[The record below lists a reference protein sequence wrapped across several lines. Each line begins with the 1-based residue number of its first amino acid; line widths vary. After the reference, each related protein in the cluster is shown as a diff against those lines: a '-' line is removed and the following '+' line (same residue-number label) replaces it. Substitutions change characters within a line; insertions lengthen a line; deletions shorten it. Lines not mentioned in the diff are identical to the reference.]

1 MPWSPLQARASQS
14 PAAESV
20 YPPDRTYPDQMQ
32 VELAGLGRQVTA
44 TGTPPDD
51 EQDMTTEERKEKVKQ
66 GKKRR
71 GPPSKSPEID
81 REKRPRRD
89 GGDNGDGVTM

>member
-1 MPWSPLQARASQS
+1 
-14 PAAESV
+14 
-20 YPPDRTYPDQMQ
+20 MQ
-32 VELAGLGRQVTA
+32 VELAELGRQVTA
-44 TGTPPDD
+44 TGTHPDD
-51 EQDMTTEERKEKVKQ
+51 EQDMTTAKRKKKGQQ

>member
-1 MPWSPLQARASQS
+1 
-14 PAAESV
+14 
-20 YPPDRTYPDQMQ
+20 MQ
-32 VELAGLGRQVTA
+32 VELAGLGRQGTA
-44 TGTPPDD
+44 TDTHPDD
-51 EQDMTTEERKEKVKQ
+51 EQDMTTGKRKKKEKQ

-71 GPPSKSPEID
+71 GHPSKSPEID

>member
-1 MPWSPLQARASQS
+1 
-14 PAAESV
+14 
-20 YPPDRTYPDQMQ
+20 MQ
-32 VELAGLGRQVTA
+32 EELARLGGQGTA
-44 TGTPPDD
+44 TDTNPDD
-51 EQDMTTEERKEKVKQ
+51 EEDMNTGKRERRLKQ

-71 GPPSKSPEID
+71 GRPSKSHEID